1 MSHCGAKFDLKNTTG
16 VNTSEFARKVDSAS
30 LKSDVDKLDFGK
42 LETYPTDLN
51 KLSNLTE
58 NDITKKTV
66 YDELFKKVNAV
77 LRLLNYWY

>member
-1 MSHCGAKFDLKNTTG
+1 MWRKIWFKNTTG
-16 VNTSEFARKVDSAS
+16 VNTSECATKIDSAT
-30 LKSDVDKLDFGK
+30 LKSDVDILDFGK

-66 YDELFKKVNAV
+66 YDELFKKVNAI
-77 LRLLNYWY
+77 LGLLNYWY

>member
-1 MSHCGAKFDLKNTTG
+1 MSHCGGKFDLKNTTG
-16 VNTSEFARKVDSAS
+16 VNTSEFATKIDSAS

-58 NDITKKTV
+58 NDIAKKIV
-66 YDELFKKVNAV
+66 YDELFKKVNAI